1 MHFGAVELLPIPTAV
16 GPHCPPHTSTPQPS
30 LPTPLGSV
38 GTPRPIFN
46 AGDGR
51 AERPYRAEWAPALRP
66 QSSPHSSPSNKKAKP
81 KQPTEGAAG
90 RCTGEQ
96 KAPPARRVQW
106 GGGGDALTRLSPH
119 WDGSNG
125 GWQPGWN
132 GLQSRDPTYGVDAQW
147 GRNGPPEWGGEVDAV
162 QNKPACRKEAE
173 SAPPPS
179 PIPSIGIAAYGAA
192 RWGQWDREVSSG
204 IAVHGVG
211 NRNQLRTWKRNLRPT
226 AQPVPCH
233 AQDPPSPPPPEAQ
246 PPQQKGSAP
255 QRGAAPPPDPTHPS
269 LQHNQCAMSTKPRAA
284 PLLTDIPMRAPRSL
298 PAPSRPHSPN
308 HGAAATPQGHL
319 SHHRR
324 APPTNPP
331 PPPPR

>member
-147 GRNGPPEWGGEVDAV
+147 GWNGPPEWGGGGGGTPLRCSLA
-162 QNKPACRKEAE
+162 
-173 SAPPPS
+173 
-179 PIPSIGIAAYGAA
+179 
-192 RWGQWDREVSSG
+192 
-204 IAVHGVG
+204 G
-211 NRNQLRTWKRNLRPT
+211 N
-226 AQPVPCH
+226 
-233 AQDPPSPPPPEAQ
+233 
-246 PPQQKGSAP
+246 
-255 QRGAAPPPDPTHPS
+255 
-269 LQHNQCAMSTKPRAA
+269 
-284 PLLTDIPMRAPRSL
+284 
-298 PAPSRPHSPN
+298 
-308 HGAAATPQGHL
+308 
-319 SHHRR
+319 
-324 APPTNPP
+324 
-331 PPPPR
+331 